1 VHKEDKRKLTHPW
14 TTVED
19 EQDDDGKWVRQNKV
33 GGIEAISGSCKLL
46 LLLLKVVVLL
56 LCT

>member
-1 VHKEDKRKLTHPW
+1 VQKEDMRKLTHPW
-14 TTVED
+14 TTIEE
-19 EQDDDGKWVRQNKV
+19 EQDDDGKWVGRGKV
-33 GGIEAISGSCKLL
+33 GGIEATSGSCKL

>member
-1 VHKEDKRKLTHPW
+1 LDNNPW
-14 TTVED
+14 TTVEE
-19 EQDDDGKWVRQNKV
+19 EQDDDGKWVGQNKV
-33 GGIEAISGSCKLL
+33 GGIEAISGSCKLS